1 MRKMLYVSIVGL
13 LLGNISA
20 FINKESYRD
29 LHQDAFTKGEYLQ
42 YRLHYGVI
50 SAGEAE
56 ITVDSKLYK
65 VNDRICYH
73 TNVNGYTTGT
83 FDLFLR
89 IRDKFGVYIDTS
101 AIIPQKGYR
110 FIQEGNFK
118 MKDITRYDH
127 VNNVAYPEV
136 DGKEK
141 KTYKIPE
148 NVQELVSGYY
158 FLRTVDY
165 NKMQIGDT
173 IKMNA
178 FYEDSTYKFNLKYLG
193 KTNLTTRMGKFKA
206 ILLSPIMP
214 ENRLFKGENSIK
226 FYISDDKNRI
236 PLKVKAEMFVGAVEV
251 DIKQYSGMRNPII
264 APIVR

>member
-1 MRKMLYVSIVGL
+1 MKRLLCVLMVGV
-13 LLGNISA
+13 LLGSMLA
-20 FINKESYRD
+20 FINKEAYRYIP
-29 LHQDAFTKGEYLQ
+29 QDAFTKGEYLQ

-56 ITVDSKLYK
+56 ITVDPKLYK

-89 IRDKFGVYIDTS
+89 IRDKFGAYIDTS
-101 AIIPQKGYR
+101 AIVPQKGYR

-118 MKDITRYDH
+118 MRDITRYDH
-127 VNNVAYPEV
+127 VNNLAYPDVE
-136 DGKEK
+136 GKEK
-141 KTYKIPE
+141 KTYKIPD

-158 FLRTVDY
+158 YLRTIDY

-193 KTNLTTRMGKFKA
+193 KTNISTKIGKFKA

-251 DIKQYSGMRNPII
+251 DIKDYKGTRHPIGYL
-264 APIVR
+264 